1 MVEARILLDIEDVVN
16 RPFRRHAMGQVQLS
30 GGIVR
35 PVSKGSLDDL
45 TDREA
50 QTLMLIASGL
60 SNKQIGRELD
70 ISDGTVKV
78 YVRNMLRKF
87 QLNSRLELATWV
99 YQNLSNE
106 TGALNLIAPEAAGG
120 ISSAF
125 ELLDELPGL
134 IYRGRNDREWYMEYV
149 SAGCL
154 QLTGYPAGYLT
165 SRKNSGYGSL
175 ILDEYGDYVWYCVQC
190 ALLKREA
197 YRLSYKIRCADGCIK
212 EVWEKGIGIY
222 SRAGEV
228 VGVEGAIFEV

>member
-1 MVEARILLDIEDVVN
+1 
-16 RPFRRHAMGQVQLS
+16 MGQIQQS
-30 GGIVR
+30 GVIVR
-35 PVSKGSLDDL
+35 PLSRGSLNDL

-87 QLNSRLELATWV
+87 NLNSRLELASWV
-99 YQNLSNE
+99 YQNLNGE
-106 TGALNLIAPEAAGG
+106 TGSVSLEISEVPGR
-120 ISSAF
+120 ISSAL

-134 IYRGRNDREWYMEYV
+134 IYRGLNDREWYMEYV

-165 SRKNSGYGSL
+165 SRRNSGYGSL

-190 ALLKREA
+190 ALLKQEA
-197 YRLSYKIRCADGCIK
+197 YRLNYKIRCADGSVK
-212 EVWEKGIGIY
+212 EVWEKGVGIY
-222 SRAGEV
+222 SSSGEIL
-228 VGVEGAIFEV
+228 GVEGAIFEV